1 MNGIYKKDLLL
12 QNKVIFF
19 SNFSF
24 YQGLHFSLKNL
35 SKSNIILYTNNSF
48 LNNKY
53 KKNSSNIQFFEIEK
67 YYRNSLNKNDI
78 LFNTIKISIFLENLN
93 LIENKETY
101 FKFLFKEIY
110 EIIKKNNYLHNNFNN
125 IDSKF
130 LNYSIN
136 YDEEIAFDIS
146 LGIKIYSKTHPKI
159 SIIMP
164 IFNSENFIEECLN
177 SLINQTFKN
186 FELICVNDGSTD
198 NTLKILKKFEEKD
211 KRIHILTQDN
221 LGAGIARNVGMKVSK
236 GEYLIFLDSDD
247 IFYETMLEEL
257 YVKIKEN
264 NLDIVIC
271 NSKNFYTFNN
281 KKIFDDKKYS
291 FSKKELMI
299 FNKIFSSLNIE
310 KDFFNKFIWWPWDK
324 IFKKK
329 YIENLGIEFQNLKS
343 TNDLFFIC
351 SAVISSN
358 KISFLDK
365 VFINHRVGIKSSIE
379 NSREKSWDN
388 FYYALRELKKFIK
401 KKGLYKKFK
410 QDFINYVALFSIWH
424 LESMNGKS
432 FCFLYENIRNIWWK
446 EFGVSKSIPNYFYNK
461 NIYKK
466 IKLILE
472 LDLRQIDIKIN
483 GQIINYL
490 REKKKFCIPKVSVII
505 PVYNAEKYLSD
516 SLNSIINQTL
526 KDIEII
532 CINDGSSDNSLKI
545 LNYYREIDNR
555 IFILNQKNKG
565 ANIARNEG
573 LKIAKGQF
581 ILFFDS
587 DDILIKDALEKLF
600 ELSIEEN
607 LEILYFN
614 FKPIFDDKI
623 TEKYFPKDIY
633 YKINS
638 NKNVKNG
645 KEIFLKL
652 IKENKWI
659 FSPCFQ
665 FIKNSF
671 LLNNKINFFEGIKFD
686 DNLFSF
692 NLISNINRAIE
703 INEVFYLKMFYYKT
717 YKKTDKLLKKLYDNI
732 INIKEL
738 LLKSLNFENSK
749 NLIIQYSL
757 ELFID
762 NLEEKIFF
770 IFKNMRIDN
779 IYIIKKWEKDIQILL
794 LSILLNKKNEIN
806 IDNNLFKKSNCFYLI
821 LLFNKFEKKNC
832 LKLTYKINEYKK
844 IMNLKN

>member
-1 MNGIYKKDLLL
+1 MKN
-12 QNKVIFF
+12 FCR
-19 SNFSF
+19 SNF
-24 YQGLHFSLKNL
+24 
-35 SKSNIILYTNNSF
+35 ILYTNISF

-53 KKNSSNIQFFEIEK
+53 KNKNNSSVQFFEIEK
-67 YYRNSLNKNDI
+67 YFNNSFNKEDI
-78 LFNTIKISIFLENLN
+78 FFNTQKVSIFLRNLN
-93 LIENKETY
+93 IIKN
-101 FKFLFKEIY
+101 KEIY
-110 EIIKKNNYLHNNFNN
+110 FKLLFQEIYDILKKNNYLYNKFNNF
-125 IDSKF
+125 DSRF
-130 LNYSIN
+130 LNYSLN
-136 YDEEIAFDIS
+136 YGEEIAFDIF
-146 LGIKIYSKTHPKI
+146 LNIKKYNKTHPKI

-164 IFNSENFIEECLN
+164 IFNSENFIEECLS
-177 SLINQTFKN
+177 SLINQIFKN

-211 KRIHILTQDN
+211 ERIHIITQEN
-221 LGAGIARNVGMKVSK
+221 LGAGNARNVGMKASK
-236 GEYLIFLDSDD
+236 GEYIIFLDSDD
-247 IFYETMLEEL
+247 IFNETMLEEL
-257 YVKIKEN
+257 YAKIKGN
-264 NLDIVIC
+264 NLEIVIC
-271 NSKNFYTFNN
+271 NSQNFYIYNN
-281 KKIFDDKKYS
+281 KTIFYKKNYS
-291 FSKKELMI
+291 FSKKQLMI
-299 FNKIFSSLNIE
+299 INKKFSSLNIKE
-310 KDFFNKFIWWPWDK
+310 NFFNTFIWWPWDK

-532 CINDGSSDNSLKI
+532 CINDGSFDNSLKI
-545 LNYYREIDNR
+545 LNYFREIDNR
-555 IFILNQKNKG
+555 IIIIDQKNKG
-565 ANIARNEG
+565 VNYARNEG

-587 DDILIKDALEKLF
+587 DDILIKNALEKLF
-600 ELSIEEN
+600 ELSVEKN

-614 FKPIFDDKI
+614 FKSIFDDKI
-623 TEKYFPKDIY
+623 NEKHFSKNVY

-638 NKNVKNG
+638 NENVKNG
-645 KEIFLKL
+645 KEIYIKL
-652 IKENKWI
+652 MKENKWI
-659 FSPCFQ
+659 YSPCFQ
-665 FIKNSF
+665 FIKKSF
-671 LLNNKINFFEGIKFD
+671 LLNNKIKFFEGIIFD

-692 NLISNINRAIE
+692 NLISNINRGLE
-703 INEVFYLKMFYYKT
+703 INEVFYLKIFYYKSI
-717 YKKTDKLLKKLYDNI
+717 KKTDKLLKKLFDYI

-738 LLKSLNFENSK
+738 LLKSVNLENSI
-749 NLIIQYSL
+749 NLIIQKSL

-762 NLEEKIFF
+762 SLEEKIFL
-770 IFKNMRIDN
+770 IFKNIQIDK
-779 IYIIKKWEKDIQILL
+779 IFIINKWKKSFQILL
-794 LSILLNKKNEIN
+794 LLILLNKKNELN
-806 IDNNLFKKSNCFYLI
+806 FVDDLFKKTKFFYYI
-821 LLFNKFEKKNC
+821 FLFNKFEKKNC
-832 LKLTYKINEYKK
+832 FKLTYKINEFKK
-844 IMNLKN
+844 IINLEKF